1 MFQPISIIRDRLKAS
16 TGSAQTTPTNN
27 HTAIAPQGYPAF
39 PNDRNA
45 TVNLAYPLNVEG
57 DLHQGHYITFYVR
70 VLDPAKLRAFKK
82 AKANIAEVEKK
93 LAAAASGARAFT
105 GAGVVDVANHIS
117 DQQLDQYKSDKA
129 LVEGNKQTES
139 GIKQNSIVMKSRP
152 TVRLKGAISLY
163 MPPSVQV
170 SYESKYGEQE
180 IGFLAEGGYNIIK
193 QFQSGGANAKDVAM
207 SGLNTLELGAKKAIL
222 KTLDVAAPGAG
233 ALFALDEGRV
243 ITPKMELMF
252 EGIGRR
258 NFSFT
263 FTFIPK
269 SAQEAKVVKN
279 IILMFKTHMSA
290 DYAGQGASGTGS
302 MSFPDQFDIEYMHM
316 GKLNPNLNKIATC
329 ALTKM
334 DVQYGGDR
342 YVAYEDGVPQTT
354 NLTLNFTEF
363 EIITREL
370 IEAGY

>member
-1 MFQPISIIRDRLKAS
+1 MFVPTRQSAITAAKQG
-16 TGSAQTTPTNN
+16 GSQVTSPLNDKR
-27 HTAIAPQGYPAF
+27 TAIAAAGYPALNIQSN
-39 PNDRNA
+39 PDDRNA
-45 TVNLAYPLNVEG
+45 TVNLAYPLNVES
-57 DLHQGHYITFYVR
+57 DPQQGHYITFYVR
-70 VLDPAKLRAFKK
+70 VTDPAKLKAFKK
-82 AKANIAEVEKK
+82 AKANVAEVEKK
-93 LAAAASGARAFT
+93 LAHTRGPLDKRSGASF
-105 GAGVVDVANHIS
+105 IS

-129 LVEGNKQTES
+129 LVEQNQQGES
-139 GIKQNSIVMKSRP
+139 GVKQNSIVLKSQP
-152 TVRLKGAISLY
+152 SIRLKGAISLY

-170 SYESKYGEQE
+170 SYETKYGEQE
-180 IGFLAEGGYNIIK
+180 IGFLAEGGYEIIK
-193 QFQSGGANAKDVAM
+193 QFQAGARTKDVAM
-207 SGLNTLELGAKKAIL
+207 KGLNTLELGAKKAIL

-263 FTFIPK
+263 FNFVPK
-269 SAQEAKVVKN
+269 SAQEAEVVQK
-279 IILMFKTHMSA
+279 IVLMFKTHMAA

-302 MSFPDQFDIEYMHM
+302 MSFPDKFDIEYMHM
-316 GKLNPNLNKIATC
+316 GKLNTNLNKISTC

-342 YVAYEDGVPQTT
+342 YVSYADGVPQTT

-363 EIITREL
+363 EIITRDH
-370 IEAGY
+370 IKQGF

>member
-1 MFQPISIIRDRLKAS
+1 MQATNQYPPEEIVLKA
-16 TGSAQTTPTNN
+16 GGGPPQTAPTNN
-27 HTAIAPQGYPAF
+27 RTVIAPPYHPANNTGSD

-45 TVNLAYPLNVEG
+45 TVNLAYPLNVES
-57 DLHQGHYITFYVR
+57 DPQQGHYITFYVR
-70 VLDPAKLRAFKK
+70 VTSPAKLQAFKK
-82 AKANIAEVEKK
+82 AKANVERIEKNI
-93 LAAAASGARAFT
+93 SGVGGPPGT
-105 GAGVVDVANHIS
+105 KGSLDNLS
-117 DQQLDQYKSDKA
+117 TQQIDQYNRDKSIVDSGQA
-129 LVEGNKQTES
+129 ES
-139 GIKQNSIVMKSRP
+139 GVKHNSIVMKSRP
-152 TVRLKGAISLY
+152 TVRLEGAISLY

-193 QFQSGGANAKDVAM
+193 QFQSGTKSKDMAM

-263 FTFIPK
+263 FKFIPK
-269 SAQEAKVVKN
+269 SAQEAETVQD
-279 IILMFKTHMSA
+279 IIFMFKKHMSA

-302 MSFPDQFDIEYMHM
+302 MSFPDKFDIEYMHM
-316 GKLNPNLNKIATC
+316 GKLNSNLNKIATC

-342 YVAYEDGVPQTT
+342 YVAYEGGVPQTT

-370 IEAGY
+370 IKDGY

>member
-1 MFQPISIIRDRLKAS
+1 LSTQQIDQYNRDKS
-16 TGSAQTTPTNN
+16 
-27 HTAIAPQGYPAF
+27 
-39 PNDRNA
+39 
-45 TVNLAYPLNVEG
+45 
-57 DLHQGHYITFYVR
+57 
-70 VLDPAKLRAFKK
+70 
-82 AKANIAEVEKK
+82 
-93 LAAAASGARAFT
+93 
-105 GAGVVDVANHIS
+105 VVDSGQA
-117 DQQLDQYKSDKA
+117 
-129 LVEGNKQTES
+129 ES
-139 GIKQNSIVMKSRP
+139 GIKQNSIVLKSRP
-152 TVRLKGAISLY
+152 TVRLKAAISLY

-193 QFQSGGANAKDVAM
+193 QFQRGGAKAKDVAM

-252 EGIGRR
+252 EGVGRR

-269 SAQEAKVVKN
+269 SAQEADVVQK
-279 IILMFKTHMSA
+279 IVLMFKRHMAA
-290 DYAGQGASGTGS
+290 DYAGQGASGTAS
-302 MSFPDQFDIEYMHM
+302 MTFPDQFDIEYMHM
-316 GKLNPNLNKIATC
+316 GKLNKNLNKIATC
-329 ALTKM
+329 ALTKL

-342 YVAYEDGVPQTT
+342 YVAYENGVPQTT

>member
-1 MFQPISIIRDRLKAS
+1 MFVPTRQSAITAAKQG
-16 TGSAQTTPTNN
+16 GSQVTSPLNDKR
-27 HTAIAPQGYPAF
+27 TAIAAPGYPALNIQSD
-39 PNDRNA
+39 PDDRNA
-45 TVNLAYPLNVEG
+45 TVNLAYPLNVES
-57 DLHQGHYITFYVR
+57 DPQQGHYITFYVR
-70 VLDPAKLRAFKK
+70 VTDPAKLKAFKK
-82 AKANIAEVEKK
+82 AKANVAEVEKK
-93 LAAAASGARAFT
+93 LAHTRGPLDKRSGASF
-105 GAGVVDVANHIS
+105 IS

-207 SGLNTLELGAKKAIL
+207 SGLNTLELGAEKAIL

-269 SAQEAKVVKN
+269 SDQEAKVVKN

>member
-57 DLHQGHYITFYVR
+57 DPQQGHYITFYVR
-70 VLDPAKLRAFKK
+70 ITDPAKLQALKK
-82 AKANIAEVEKK
+82 AKANVERIEKNI
-93 LAAAASGARAFT
+93 L
-105 GAGVVDVANHIS
+105 GAGGGGPPGTKGSLDNLSA
-117 DQQLDQYKSDKA
+117 QQLDQYNRDKSVVDSGQA
-129 LVEGNKQTES
+129 ES
-139 GIKQNSIVMKSRP
+139 GIKQNSIVLKSRP

-193 QFQSGGANAKDVAM
+193 QFQSGAKSKDLAM

-269 SAQEAKVVKN
+269 SDQEAKVVKN

-342 YVAYEDGVPQTT
+342 YVAYEGGVPQTT

>member
-16 TGSAQTTPTNN
+16 TGPSQTTPTNN

-57 DLHQGHYITFYVR
+57 DPQQGHYITFYVR
-70 VLDPAKLRAFKK
+70 ITDPAKLRAFKK

-193 QFQSGGANAKDVAM
+193 QFQSGAKSKDLAM